1 MFSQKLSIPIPM
13 KVFFFWFYC
22 TPLTIPWK
30 IQFTVTTC
38 ERFVFWTSFGS
49 LFEIFNYLPQL
60 HIKEH
65 FEWWEVQLDKMLWNP
80 PKYCKNPT
88 LKRAKRTLNASHII
102 LQMLVWFLYLT
113 TSWPWHAFLLWINIV
128 IISKVFICFYMFRTS
143 AHLCILLLGMVMNS
157 WWKFFWNMELLLQSC
172 PRYTGNHFALVLL

>member
-1 MFSQKLSIPIPM
+1 MWKVCVLNLFWLPLWNFQLSSS
-13 KVFFFWFYC
+13 WG
-22 TPLTIPWK
+22 
-30 IQFTVTTC
+30 
-38 ERFVFWTSFGS
+38 GS
-49 LFEIFNYLPQL
+49 EYVLKL

-65 FEWWEVQLDKMLWNP
+65 LEWWDLVQLDKMLWWS
-80 PKYCKNPT
+80 CKNPT
-88 LKRAKRTLNASHII
+88 LKSAKRTLNASHII

-143 AHLCILLLGMVMNS
+143 AHLCILLPGMVMNS

-172 PRYTGNHFALVLL
+172 PRYTGNHFAFGFGFTTVWDLQHSNFHTR